1 MSQAAN
7 AERGGPPPIGRFG
20 EPTDAAALITF
31 LASDESG
38 YITGSEHLLD
48 GGALAGYR

>member
-1 MSQAAN
+1 M
-7 AERGGPPPIGRFG
+7 
-20 EPTDAAALITF
+20 LMVY

-48 GGALAGYR
+48 GGALAGWY